1 MLEGVYNIGLIKN
14 KGSFLDNFIEI
25 IESSRNKYIFK
36 IIFDITNL
44 NGVKYK
50 EISHEETSNDKKL
63 KYLYKKGSA
72 NGSDYT
78 PTSKITSLKKTYEKK
93 FLKSIE
99 SFVKEHKETLK
110 ENIDDL
116 MLLES
121 LNNEIKNKK
130 DDIYK
135 DLYEY
140 INNMGLLKEDKKE
153 SDFNITDGG
162 VLTIVFIDEKQKD
175 EYDTYIQK
183 YLGDIDFFV
192 NVFTSNEEDSYKS
205 FYEKYNTTSISK
217 NKLCYICKSIKPKIW
232 GFVSTY
238 PFYTCDKT
246 GLISGGFNQKDAYKN
261 YPVCSDCAIK
271 LENGKGYVDENLA
284 FRFCG
289 FNYLLIP
296 QLVINDNN
304 ILNKVLKRL
313 EDYRNFSLGNKTDDD
328 ERIVRTEEKLLKYIS
343 QEENYINFNFI
354 FFEKNNAAYNIL
366 LRLDDV
372 PPSRLNNLIKAKET
386 VDEQIRKYNI
396 FEKITITPKNKQ
408 SYQIDFEF
416 RFQFVRDFFLSS
428 NIEGVYDKDF
438 LNILN
443 DIFIGNKIS
452 YQFLLNRFMAKI
464 RSEFLNND
472 NFPSIY
478 MLKAYKVIIYLEQI
492 ELLSRIKG
500 DNMESIKP
508 FNDFFTENKIFDDDT
523 KKAVFL
529 EGVLADKLLYIQYQ
543 ERNAKPFQTRLNGL
557 KIDEKIAKRLL
568 PEMINKLEE
577 YGKNYQ
583 SLRDLEEAISLYMLN
598 SDFKKYSID
607 EISFY
612 FSLGLSLSKQFVKE
626 EKEQKEQIIK

>member
-14 KGSFLDNFIEI
+14 KGSFLDNFIEE
-25 IESSRNKYIFK
+25 IEALRNKYIFK
-36 IIFDITNL
+36 IVFDITKL

-50 EISHEETSNDKKL
+50 EISYEETSNDKKL

-78 PTSKITSLKKTYEKK
+78 PTSKITSLNKTYEKK

-99 SFVKEHKETLK
+99 SFIKEHKEALK
-110 ENIDDL
+110 LNYDNL
-116 MLLES
+116 LFLES
-121 LNNEIKNKK
+121 LNNEIKKNK
-130 DDIYK
+130 DNIYH
-135 DLYEY
+135 DLYEF
-140 INNMGLLKEDKKE
+140 INKQGLLKEDKKE
-153 SDFNITDGG
+153 NDFNIIDGG
-162 VLTIVFIDEKQKD
+162 VLTIVFIDENQKD
-175 EYDTYIQK
+175 EQDAYIEK
-183 YLGDIDFFV
+183 YIGDLDFIV
-192 NVFTSNEEDSYKS
+192 NVFTSNEEDSYKG
-205 FYEKYNTTSISK
+205 FYEKYNTTSIAK
-217 NKLCYICKSIKPKIW
+217 DKLCYICKKTKPKVW

-246 GLISGGFNQKDAYKN
+246 GLISGGFSQKEAYKN
-261 YPVCSDCAIK
+261 YPVCSECAVK
-271 LENGKGYVDENLA
+271 LEYGKDYIDDNLS

-304 ILNKVLKRL
+304 ILQDILNKLSK
-313 EDYRNFSLGNKTDDD
+313 YKSFSLGNKEKDD
-328 ERIVRTEEKLLKYIS
+328 EKILLTEEAILEDLA
-343 QEENYINFNFI
+343 EEGNYVNFNFI

-366 LRLDDV
+366 LRLDEV
-372 PPSRLNNLIKAKET
+372 PPSRLNYLITVKKEI
-386 VDEQIRKYNI
+386 DKQKRKYNI
-396 FEKITITPKNKQ
+396 FEKIVITPKNKP
-408 SYQIDFEF
+408 SYQIDFDF
-416 RFQFVRDFFLSS
+416 RFKFIREFFLSS

-452 YQFLLNRFMAKI
+452 YQFLLNRFMAII
-464 RSEFLNND
+464 RSNFLNSD
-472 NFPSIY
+472 NFPSIS
-478 MLKAYKVIIYLEQI
+478 MLKAYKVIMYLEQI
-492 ELLSRIKG
+492 ELLNRIKG
-500 DNMESIKP
+500 DNMENVKP
-508 FNDFFTENKIFDDDT
+508 YNDFFTENKIFDDDT

-626 EKEQKEQIIK
+626 EKEEIIK